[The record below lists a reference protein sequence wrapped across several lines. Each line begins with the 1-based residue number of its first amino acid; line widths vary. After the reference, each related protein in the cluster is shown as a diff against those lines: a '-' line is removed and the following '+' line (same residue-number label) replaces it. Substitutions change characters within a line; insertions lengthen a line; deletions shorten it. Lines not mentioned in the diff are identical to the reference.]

1 MMPYEYWVGVFV
13 TRTASVMLMKF
24 RSYRV
29 LGGPCHRLFLCSSCL
44 LRFLLLVRSNIF
56 DYCIDSR
63 SVTSGEAPYGW
74 ILMWQSNHKTKKV
87 QFPNINLELWYE
99 EKIVKNIIV
108 GIVKNSFQCFSI
120 KSFFF
125 LYLEFE
131 ILLNTKS
138 CLTCRFI
145 HLLVL
150 SINLENKLKRVKKWY
165 LIHQTLV
172 VSTNSNQFVCPISLE
187 PQGATP
193 DWS

>member
-1 MMPYEYWVGVFV
+1 MFFY
-13 TRTASVMLMKF
+13 
-24 RSYRV
+24 
-29 LGGPCHRLFLCSSCL
+29 
-44 LRFLLLVRSNIF
+44 
-56 DYCIDSR
+56 
-63 SVTSGEAPYGW
+63 
-74 ILMWQSNHKTKKV
+74 KK
-87 QFPNINLELWYE
+87 
-99 EKIVKNIIV
+99 
-108 GIVKNSFQCFSI
+108 
-120 KSFFF
+120 FFF

-165 LIHQTLV
+165 LTHQTLV

>member
-1 MMPYEYWVGVFV
+1 MFTLHVSYSTDKHKTLLMFIKLPRRFILKRLMRPHASSNYYNFAVMAGNQWCHMNIGWEYLW
-13 TRTASVMLMKF
+13 RERRPCMLMKF

-125 LYLEFE
+125 IF
-131 ILLNTKS
+131 
-138 CLTCRFI
+138 
-145 HLLVL
+145 
-150 SINLENKLKRVKKWY
+150 RVWN
-165 LIHQTLV
+165 IT
-172 VSTNSNQFVCPISLE
+172 
-187 PQGATP
+187 
-193 DWS
+193 